1 MWCWHRIRETES
13 GLCPACRTPYG
24 EDPHMFSAVDVEDVL
39 KANKEK
45 EAAAKRERQRQYD
58 QQQQQQLGGGQSQ
71 QQQQDSA
78 PLGSTFA
85 AAAAAAV
92 SMSASSHYH
101 QLSNTEACIEA
112 PKDRS
117 TLANMRVIRRNL
129 VYCVGLPPNIATEE
143 NLRKP
148 EYFGQYGKI
157 AKIVINRSQVNATP
171 GTDPRRA
178 SASAYVTFVHK
189 EDTLACILAMDGFY
203 MDNRNIRASY
213 GTSKYCSA
221 FIKSVRCNNPECT
234 YLHEMGSPDD
244 TFTKQ
249 EIQAG
254 YATSGSCVIRSVAR
268 AMPRKKVGGGGPSGT
283 GKVAQNPVFPAPE
296 FEEAP
301 KPPAVLVPPPLPSAQ
316 SIQRA
321 TTVAGAGAAAAA
333 AVGSSATALGAKAGR
348 SASVG
353 NRSPTLSS
361 TTAAVPPAAV
371 SVAASPATVAGAS
384 VTGRNSTAAPV
395 SGVPPL
401 ISAASVVA
409 GVHSVTAKA
418 VEVAGGAH
426 TTLTP
431 LTPLKRQK
439 APKPVPASAPP
450 QPLPPPS
457 DAAEKLR
464 SSSNINS
471 NKKKTGTSTSLT
483 PSPTLTAMTTNGNGI
498 AGPSSIGGDVIG
510 PPLPRRTSGG
520 IAPGSM
526 AGLGGEPFG
535 GPDLT
540 AIGALGVQQDT
551 GGGSGTFLGGEV
563 FTGMLPNNNINS
575 STTAIGSGKDKWN
588 ASPTFLGGRDF
599 GSDNGNNSNGGSGV
613 STLWDNR
620 AASHD
625 QNFNHGGPDTPIGGG
640 HDSGIIGSFMT
651 GGSGATPSA
660 SNSSSALASIHG
672 INLPTGSGSLSGSLQ
687 ESNLWSSSAAPVPMS
702 APAMPSPLSA
712 LNEFAMPVQGEGFMG
727 GSTNY
732 SGGSSLIGGV
742 PIGGGSGGGGSLN
755 PAGPI
760 GGAGG
765 GGGRRSDIALLQ
777 SLLPGVYIT
786 SGAENLGF
794 NGAGS
799 VQSAFGAGSP
809 AMAQSTMTMG
819 LGPSG
824 LNGDAIGNNWNGGGG
839 VIPTAAAGSS
849 MGAIGRNNAVQQDR
863 RGHGIW

>member
-45 EAAAKRERQRQYD
+45 EAAAKRERQRQHD
-58 QQQQQQLGGGQSQ
+58 QQQQQQLQPQDGGGGGGLAGTQNALA
-71 QQQQDSA
+71 SA
-78 PLGSTFA
+78 TTASHHLST
-85 AAAAAAV
+85 
-92 SMSASSHYH
+92 S
-101 QLSNTEACIEA
+101 EICIEA

-117 TLANMRVIRRNL
+117 SLANMRVIRRNL

-157 AKIVINRSQVNATP
+157 AKIVINRSQVTAP
-171 GTDPRRA
+171 GSDPRRA

-234 YLHEMGSPDD
+234 YLHEMGASED

-254 YATSGSCVIRSVAR
+254 YATSGSCVLRSAAR

-283 GKVAQNPVFPAPE
+283 GKMALNPVFPAPE
-296 FEEAP
+296 FEETA
-301 KPPAVLVPPPLPSAQ
+301 KPSALVPPLPVAQ
-316 SIQRA
+316 PIQRA
-321 TTVAGAGAAAAA
+321 TSVAVAAQPTTTV
-333 AVGSSATALGAKAGR
+333 LGAKVGR

-353 NRSPTLSS
+353 SRSPTLSS
-361 TTAAVPPAAV
+361 ISAGVQPAVAAVTLVPAV
-371 SVAASPATVAGAS
+371 TVAAAAPV
-384 VTGRNSTAAPV
+384 RNSTAAAPV
-395 SGVPPL
+395 
-401 ISAASVVA
+401 SAASVVA

-418 VEVAGGAH
+418 EVSGGPH

-431 LTPLKRQK
+431 LTPLKRHK

-450 QPLPPPS
+450 QPLPPP
-457 DAAEKLR
+457 DAEKLAPLH
-464 SSSNINS
+464 SINNNNNNS
-471 NKKKTGTSTSLT
+471 AKKKNGTSTSLS
-483 PSPTLTAMTTNGNGI
+483 PSPTMTALTNGGTD
-498 AGPSSIGGDVIG
+498 GPSSIGGDVIG

-526 AGLGGEPFG
+526 VALGGEAF
-535 GPDLT
+535 GPDLA
-540 AIGALGVQQDT
+540 AIGGLSVQDT
-551 GGGSGTFLGGEV
+551 GSASGSFLGGEV
-563 FTGMLPNNNINS
+563 FTGMLPNSNINS
-575 STTAIGSGKDKWN
+575 GATAIGSGKDKWN
-588 ASPTFLGGRDF
+588 SPTYLDGRDF
-599 GSDNGNNSNGGSGV
+599 GDGGNSNG
-613 STLWDNR
+613 STLWDNP
-620 AASHD
+620 AAARG
-625 QNFNHGGPDTPIGGG
+625 QNFNHGPTPIGGG
-640 HDSGIIGSFMT
+640 HDTGIIGSYMT
-651 GGSGATPSA
+651 GGSGVAPSA
-660 SNSSSALASIHG
+660 SNSSSALASILG
-672 INLPTGSGSLSGSLQ
+672 INLPTGSGSLSGTLQ
-687 ESNLWSSSAAPVPMS
+687 ETNLWSSAAPVPMPS
-702 APAMPSPLSA
+702 SSMPSPLSA
-712 LNEFAMPVQGEGFMG
+712 LNEYAMPVQGGGFMG
-727 GSTNY
+727 TSTQY
-732 SGGSSLIGGV
+732 PGGSSLIGGV
-742 PIGGGSGGGGSLN
+742 PIGGSALN

-765 GGGRRSDIALLQ
+765 GQRSDIALLQ

-786 SGAENLGF
+786 SGTENIGF
-794 NGAGS
+794 NGAGG
-799 VQSAFGAGSP
+799 QGYGAGSP
-809 AMAQSTMTMG
+809 GIAPSAMG

-824 LNGDAIGNNWNGGGG
+824 LNGDAIGITWNGGG
-839 VIPTAAAGSS
+839 VMPTAATGSS
-849 MGAIGRNNAVQQDR
+849 VGAIGRSNVQQDR

>member
-1 MWCWHRIRETES
+1 
-13 GLCPACRTPYG
+13 
-24 EDPHMFSAVDVEDVL
+24 MFSAVDMEDVL

-45 EAAAKRERQRQYD
+45 EAAAKRERQRQHD
-58 QQQQQQLGGGQSQ
+58 QQQQQQQPQQLQRQDSGGGGG
-71 QQQQDSA
+71 
-78 PLGSTFA
+78 LGSTFA

-92 SMSASSHYH
+92 SAAIASSHHSH
-101 QLSNTEACIEA
+101 QLSNAEVCIEA

-143 NLRKP
+143 NLRRP

-178 SASAYVTFVHK
+178 TASAYVTFVHK

-268 AMPRKKVGGGGPSGT
+268 ALPRKKVGGGGPSGT

-296 FEEAP
+296 FEDAP
-301 KPPAVLVPPPLPSAQ
+301 KPAVLVPAPPLPAAQ
-316 SIQRA
+316 SMQRA
-321 TTVAGAGAAAAA
+321 TTVAGAA
-333 AVGSSATALGAKAGR
+333 AVAAQSSATTKAGR

-361 TTAAVPPAAV
+361 ISAAVAVPPA
-371 SVAASPATVAGAS
+371 SVASAATVAAAPTAT
-384 VTGRNSTAAPV
+384 VRNSTAAAAATP
-395 SGVPPL
+395 

-418 VEVAGGAH
+418 EVAGGPH

-457 DAAEKLR
+457 DAAEKLAPLR
-464 SSSNINS
+464 SSNSINS
-471 NKKKTGTSTSLT
+471 NISKKKTGAGTSLA
-483 PSPTLTAMTTNGNGI
+483 PSPTLTAMTTNDRGYT
-498 AGPSSIGGDVIG
+498 GPSSIGGDVIG

-526 AGLGGEPFG
+526 TAGLGGEPFG

-540 AIGALGVQQDT
+540 TAIGARSIQDM
-551 GGGSGTFLGGEV
+551 GGADSGTFLGGDV
-563 FTGMLPNNNINS
+563 FTGMLPNSNMNS
-575 STTAIGSGKDKWN
+575 SATAIGSGKDMWN
-588 ASPTFLGGRDF
+588 SSPTYLDGRDL
-599 GSDNGNNSNGGSGV
+599 GSDGGNNSNGGSGV
-613 STLWDNR
+613 STLWDNPV
-620 AASHD
+620 AARG
-625 QNFNHGGPDTPIGGG
+625 QNFNHGGAGTPIGGG
-640 HDSGIIGSFMT
+640 GHDTGIIGSFMT
-651 GGSGATPSA
+651 GGSGVAPSA
-660 SNSSSALASIHG
+660 SNSSSALASILG

-687 ESNLWSSSAAPVPMS
+687 ESNLWSSAAP
-702 APAMPSPLSA
+702 APVSSPSVPSPLSA
-712 LNEFAMPVQGEGFMG
+712 LNECAMPVHGGGFMG

-732 SGGSSLIGGV
+732 SSGSSSIGGV
-742 PIGGGSGGGGSLN
+742 PIRGGALN

-760 GGAGG
+760 GGA

-786 SGAENLGF
+786 SGTENMGF
-794 NGAGS
+794 NGASSDQGG
-799 VQSAFGAGSP
+799 FGAGSL
-809 AMAQSTMTMG
+809 AMAPSTMG

-824 LNGDAIGNNWNGGGG
+824 LNGDAIGSNWNGGG
-839 VIPTAAAGSS
+839 VMPTAATGSS
-849 MGAIGRNNAVQQDR
+849 VGAIGRSSVQQDR